1 MTLQIEG
8 DQLLSSVCFVL
19 VFIQQRLH
27 YAKLQFSN
35 LICWFGACN
44 SWRCKYELIIVVKFL
59 PADTIRFV
67 VLFSSGVQILQT
79 IVLRAQ
85 DKTRPLRSLSTK
97 EV

>member
-27 YAKLQFSN
+27 DVKLQFSN
-35 LICWFGACN
+35 LILLVACN

-59 PADTIRFV
+59 PADTVRFV
-67 VLFSSGVQILQT
+67 VLFSSGAQILQT

>member
-27 YAKLQFSN
+27 DVKLQFSN
-35 LICWFGACN
+35 LILLVACN

-67 VLFSSGVQILQT
+67 VLFSSGAQILQT